1 MKLEVILLRD
11 GVIGV
16 TASEL
21 EDLAD
26 EYTVA
31 FTTTDASDDL
41 IVTRINNALRTLQQH
56 VKMSGELK

>member
-1 MKLEVILLRD
+1 VKLEVILLRD